1 MEYALTLFVMLI
13 KYTISVKVVN
23 LTQLLLS
30 HNWTNGF
37 RHVIQKSA
45 HQMLEQKIL
54 VHSPLSFIFSCL
66 YGA

>member
-30 HNWTNGF
+30 HNWTNGLD
-37 RHVIQKSA
+37 
-45 HQMLEQKIL
+45 M
-54 VHSPLSFIFSCL
+54 
-66 YGA
+66 

>member
-1 MEYALTLFVMLI
+1 MKYALILFVMLI

-23 LTQLLLS
+23 LNRTVSFTSLDK
-30 HNWTNGF
+30 WV

-45 HQMLEQKIL
+45 YQMLEQKML
-54 VHSPLSFIFSCL
+54 VDSPLSFIFSCL